1 MGGDVAPAVPFDPRA
16 RASYR
21 AWVQIPIRFS
31 DQDLLG
37 HVNNN
42 AIGVYFEHARCVHLL
57 PPVRDSGVPGL
68 DFVLARIVIDFVR
81 EIRYPGT
88 VDVGTR
94 IGRVGNRSLTLLG
107 ATFLGE
113 TCCAVS
119 EATVVFFDTTT
130 RRSTEPPQSIRAAL
144 APLM

>member
-57 PPVRDSGVPGL
+57 PPVPTAGLTYDDRDALADQVRARMAECLRQHYGVDTPDL
-68 DFVLARIVIDFVR
+68 R
-81 EIRYPGT
+81 P
-88 VDVGTR
+88 
-94 IGRVGNRSLTLLG
+94 SLTT
-107 ATFLGE
+107 A
-113 TCCAVS
+113 
-119 EATVVFFDTTT
+119 
-130 RRSTEPPQSIRAAL
+130 
-144 APLM
+144 